1 MSSPSDYTVGWIC
14 ALPIEAV
21 AATVFLDERVEGPA
35 TQDKDDTNNYKFGR
49 IGNHHVVIATLP
61 KGEYGTA
68 TAASVAKDL
77 TRSFPNVRI
86 GLMVGIGGGA
96 PNSQHDIRLGDVVVS
111 SPQKGQTGVFQ
122 YDFGESI
129 QNEEFKHT
137 RALDQPPQLLR
148 AAVGSLEVDHEIN
161 GNGLGA
167 AITRV
172 LQQKPNLEGK
182 YGRPLDN
189 TDILFQPTV
198 THIGGDSCDLCNTDE
213 ADVVYRQPRQ
223 TQTPAIHHG
232 TIASANKLMKDAI
245 LRDRLALQKK
255 VLCFEMEAAGL
266 MNGFSCLVIRGICD
280 YSDSHKNKAWQG
292 YAAMAAAAYAKQII
306 NIIRPQAIEEVP
318 RLVETQIRKIART
331 AQDVRSQQE
340 KDEVLRILTW
350 LANTDFGQQQTN
362 NLSKWQ
368 KGTVQWLL
376 ESREYQKWVQE
387 KGQILFCPGIPG
399 AGKTVSVSVVI
410 NDLTQRFS
418 TDTNVGVAFIYC
430 SYTQTTKRRTTDLF
444 ASILKQ
450 LCQVRNIIPDD
461 LKRLYDEHETL
472 GTGPQ
477 YEDILKV
484 LVSYLGDYSRVM
496 IVVDALDEWEPPGD
510 DRRNLVDELLLLHRE
525 HRVNLLVTSRFIP
538 AIEAKFKGF
547 PFLHITASQ
556 DDIDRYIEDYRWPS
570 INPVC
575 KSPDLQRQ
583 VKTCIS
589 EAAKGMFLLAQIY
602 VNSLDDTTTPS
613 EVMEALQLFETRS
626 NLKDQDKD
634 FNLLAKA
641 YDGVMLRINQQSDKY
656 RHKAH
661 QVMSWVCF
669 SKRELYVRELRD
681 AIAVR
686 KDEVDVRKDDLSDID
701 LLLSVC
707 CGLVVLGEATQTVQ
721 LVHYTAQDY
730 FRDRQQDWF
739 PDAHSYLAKQCINF
753 LSLQKFE
760 CGLPVRTLGPMEDWD
775 YFNPQISEDYM
786 WGSRRRTPGWYA
798 LYEYAS
804 VHWGHHVRHATTFAS
819 DVDKAALSFLCS
831 ERKLNAAMNIQL
843 TTIGPNRIPQ
853 GGEIKDFLVNG
864 LHLAAFCGLDR
875 IIPSLRTMFEV
886 DSKDSSGRTPLSW
899 ASQGGWDTTVS
910 LLLSWHADFDAA
922 DEDGCTSLIQ
932 ACRNNHAM
940 VVKHLLNVGAN
951 VNAAESTG
959 ETGLHFAA
967 KANYHNVAEL
977 LLSNGAMLNLSNKKG
992 KVPLNIAVQSGSQSV
1007 YETLCK
1013 MGADPRA
1020 CGENRRTALMEAA
1033 WVNNEALIQRLLE
1046 QKVDLE
1052 AQDRRDRTALMEACE
1067 KGHQNSAVL
1076 LLQHNAKLDVQDW
1089 TGRTALMK
1097 ACQEGHEHTAR
1108 LLIDEGANLEIIDHY
1123 GRTAL
1128 MHASRSENQNTVRL
1142 LLQNRADK
1150 EAVDNHG
1157 CTVLA
1162 HAIKKGREENVRVLL
1177 EYGADQEV
1185 FDRHGR
1191 NALIRASQEGHGDTV
1206 KVLLQ
1211 NGATH
1216 GAIDNEGF
1224 TALVHASKKGSKSTV
1239 QLLLAHSTGRETSDL
1254 RIPTALEEACA
1265 GGHLDV
1271 VSELINSPLVQREYS
1286 LTTSNYGAALT
1297 RACSGGHE
1305 EIIQLL
1311 LGIGALDSGQ
1321 RHDGSL
1327 FVALLDRRLF
1337 AEQEESLRHIVD
1349 MLLESGADLDG
1360 CDQETSQKLIFKAS
1374 KTGNEKLV
1382 RMLTEKR
1389 VDVNVEGEDHNT
1401 PIMIASRRGHV
1412 SIVEVL
1418 RAAGAT
1424 FASHLKRP

>member
-1 MSSPSDYTVGWIC
+1 M
-14 ALPIEAV
+14 
-21 AATVFLDERVEGPA
+21 
-35 TQDKDDTNNYKFGR
+35 
-49 IGNHHVVIATLP
+49 
-61 KGEYGTA
+61 
-68 TAASVAKDL
+68 
-77 TRSFPNVRI
+77 
-86 GLMVGIGGGA
+86 
-96 PNSQHDIRLGDVVVS
+96 
-111 SPQKGQTGVFQ
+111 
-122 YDFGESI
+122 
-129 QNEEFKHT
+129 
-137 RALDQPPQLLR
+137 
-148 AAVGSLEVDHEIN
+148 
-161 GNGLGA
+161 
-167 AITRV
+167 
-172 LQQKPNLEGK
+172 
-182 YGRPLDN
+182 
-189 TDILFQPTV
+189 
-198 THIGGDSCDLCNTDE
+198 
-213 ADVVYRQPRQ
+213 
-223 TQTPAIHHG
+223 
-232 TIASANKLMKDAI
+232 
-245 LRDRLALQKK
+245 
-255 VLCFEMEAAGL
+255 AGL
-266 MNGFSCLVIRGICD
+266 L
-280 YSDSHKNKAWQG
+280 
-292 YAAMAAAAYAKQII
+292 
-306 NIIRPQAIEEVP
+306 
-318 RLVETQIRKIART
+318 ETQIHKIART

-340 KDEVLRILTW
+340 KDEVSRILTW

-362 NLSKWQ
+362 NLRKWQ

-376 ESREYQKWVQE
+376 QSREYQKWVQE

-430 SYTQTTKRRTTDLF
+430 SYTQTIKRRTTDLF

-461 LKRLYDEHETL
+461 LKRLHDEHKTL

-484 LVSYLGDYSRVM
+484 LVSCLGDYSRVI

-538 AIEAKFKGF
+538 AIEAKFKDF

-556 DDIDRYIEDYRWPS
+556 DDIYRYIEDYRWPS

-575 KSPDLQRQ
+575 KSSDLQRQ

-602 VNSLDDTTTPS
+602 VNSLDDTTTPN

-669 SKRELYVRELRD
+669 SKRELCVRELRA

-686 KDEVDVRKDDLSDID
+686 KDEVDVREDDLSDID

-730 FRDRQQDWF
+730 FRDRQQDWL

-760 CGLPVRTLGPMEDWD
+760 DGLPVRTPDPMEDRD
-775 YFNPQISEDYM
+775 YFDRHFRKDYM
-786 WGSRRRTPGWYA
+786 RGSSTPRWYA

-804 VHWGHHVRHATTFAS
+804 VYWGHHVRHATTFAS

-843 TTIGPNRIPQ
+843 TTIGPNSIPH
-853 GGEIKDFLVNG
+853 GGKIKEFLVNG

-910 LLLSWHADFDAA
+910 LLLSWNADFNAA
-922 DEDGCTSLIQ
+922 DTDGRTSLIQ

-940 VVKHLLNVGAN
+940 VAEHLLNAGAN

-967 KANYHNVAEL
+967 KANYHEVAEL
-977 LLSNGAMLNLSNKKG
+977 LLNKGAMFNLSDKKG

-1020 CGENRRTALMEAA
+1020 CGENRRTTLMEAA
-1033 WVNNEALIQRLLE
+1033 WVNNEALIQGLLQ

-1097 ACQEGHEHTAR
+1097 ACQEGHEHTAG
-1108 LLIDEGANLEIIDHY
+1108 LLIDEGASLEIIDHY

-1128 MHASRSENQNTVRL
+1128 MHASRSESQDTVRL
-1142 LLQNRADK
+1142 LLQNRVDK
-1150 EAVDNHG
+1150 DAVDNHG
-1157 CTVLA
+1157 CTALA
-1162 HAIKKGREENVRVLL
+1162 HAIKKGHEDNVRVLL

-1185 FDRHGR
+1185 FDRDGR
-1191 NALIRASQEGHGDTV
+1191 NALICASQEGHNNTV
-1206 KVLLQ
+1206 EVLLQ
-1211 NGATH
+1211 NGATQ

-1224 TALVHASKKGSKSTV
+1224 TALVHASKKGFKSTV
-1239 QLLLAHSTGRETSDL
+1239 QLLLAYSTGREISDL

-1271 VSELINSPLVQREYS
+1271 VSELINSPLVQRDS
-1286 LTTSNYGAALT
+1286 PLTRSSYGAALT
-1297 RACSGGHE
+1297 RACSGRHK
-1305 EIIQLL
+1305 EIVQLL

-1327 FVALLDRRLF
+1327 FVALLDGDLRGK
-1337 AEQEESLRHIVD
+1337 QEDSRQHIVD

-1360 CDQETSQKLIFKAS
+1360 CEQETSQKLIFKAS
-1374 KTGNEKLV
+1374 KAGNEKLV
-1382 RMLTEKR
+1382 RMLIEKG

-1401 PIMIASRRGHV
+1401 PIMLASRWGHV
-1412 SIVEVL
+1412 SIVKVL

-1424 FASHLKRP
+1424 FISHLRRP